1 MYKQLTLEQRYQI
14 SYGLQHKHSYRQIA
28 KVVGCSATTIF
39 NEV

>member
-28 KVVGCSATTIF
+28 KVVGCSATTI
-39 NEV
+39 